1 MKEARLRQLF
11 EGWLH
16 NQLSA
21 REQAEWMEL
30 IVDPMLERLLQQ
42 MIENYFEQL
51 PLQYSMEPEIA
62 EALFRSI
69 LRESTPSKR
78 INSWSN
84 SWRRY
89 FAAAAIIGLLAL
101 TGILWW
107 AKRKVVSDSTIAVNV
122 YKNDVK
128 PGGNHAVLTLAN
140 GAHIILDSV
149 GKGNLVSQGGAQLI
163 KVDSG
168 NLAYKAMASDSN
180 AVSYNTLTTP
190 AGGQYQVT
198 LSDGTRVWLNAL
210 SSIRFPA
217 TFVKS
222 GLRSVDLT
230 GEAYFEV
237 AKDKRR
243 PFQVNANG
251 VEVQVL
257 ATEFNVNAYP
267 DEPSIKTTLVRGSV
281 RLATANATLLLRQG
295 EEGQTTGTSGLLLDK
310 NVNIDQTLAW
320 KNGKFSF
327 EGANIRTIMRQ
338 IGRWYNVEVHYQG
351 DPGDNLFDGQ
361 IGRDL
366 NLSEVLTG
374 LSKSNVHFKVVGNVL
389 TVLP

>member
-11 EGWLH
+11 EGWLR

-21 REQAEWMEL
+21 QEQAEWMEL
-30 IVDPMLERLLQQ
+30 LADPTLESARQQ
-42 MIENYFEQL
+42 IIGNYYDQL
-51 PLQYSMEPEIA
+51 PLQYHMEPEVA

-69 LRESTPSKR
+69 LPESTPSKSVDIR
-78 INSWSN
+78 SN
-84 SWRRY
+84 GWRRY
-89 FAAAAIIGLLAL
+89 IAAAVIVGLVAL

-107 AKRKVVSDSTIAVNV
+107 AKRNEVSDSPVAVNV

-128 PGGNHAVLTLAN
+128 PGGNHAILTLAN
-140 GAHIILDSV
+140 GAHIRLDSA
-149 GKGNLVSQGGAQLI
+149 GKGNVASQGGAQLI
-163 KVDSG
+163 KLDSG
-168 NLAYKAMASDSN
+168 NLTYKALANDHN
-180 AVSYNTLTTP
+180 VSYNTLATP

-210 SSIRFPA
+210 SSIRFPT
-217 TFVKS
+217 TFQGGS
-222 GLRSVDLT
+222 RSVDLI

-243 PFQVNANG
+243 PFHVNANG
-251 VEVQVL
+251 VDVQVL
-257 ATEFNVNAYP
+257 GTEFNMNAYS
-267 DEPSIKTTLVRGSV
+267 DEPNTKTTLVRGAV
-281 RLATANATLLLRQG
+281 RLAKANTTLLLKPGQ
-295 EEGQTTGTSGLLLDK
+295 EGKTSGTSGLVLDK
-310 NVNIDQTLAW
+310 DVNMDRTLAW

-338 IGRWYNVEVHYQG
+338 IGRWYNVEIRYQG
-351 DPGDNLFDGQ
+351 DPGDYLFDGQ

-374 LSKSNVHFKVVGNVL
+374 LSKSNVHFKIEGNVL
-389 TVLP
+389 TVFP

>member
-1 MKEARLRQLF
+1 MKEERLHQLF

-30 IVDPMLERLLQQ
+30 LVDPKLESVRQQ
-42 MIENYFEQL
+42 IIENYYDQL
-51 PLQYSMEPEIA
+51 PLQYSMEPEVA

-69 LRESTPSKR
+69 LRESTPPKR
-78 INSWSN
+78 VSIWSDG
-84 SWRRY
+84 WRRY
-89 FAAAAIIGLLAL
+89 IAAAAIIGIVAL

-107 AKRKVVSDSTIAVNV
+107 ARRNVVSDSTVAANV

-140 GAHIILDSV
+140 GAHIMLDSA

-168 NLAYKAMASDSN
+168 NLAYKAMASDHN
-180 AVSYNTLTTP
+180 AISYNTLATP

-210 SSIRFPA
+210 SSIRFPT
-217 TFVKS
+217 TFK
-222 GLRSVDLT
+222 GGPRSVDLT

-237 AKDKRR
+237 AKDKMR
-243 PFQVNANG
+243 PFHVNANG
-251 VEVQVL
+251 VDVQVL
-257 ATEFNVNAYP
+257 GTEFNVNAYA
-267 DEPSIKTTLVRGSV
+267 DEPGIKTTLVRGAV
-281 RLATANATLLLRQG
+281 RLAKANATLLLKPG
-295 EEGQTTGTSGLLLDK
+295 EEGQTLGTSGLVLDK
-310 NVNIDQTLAW
+310 DVNIDRTLAW

-327 EGANIRTIMRQ
+327 EGADIRTIMRQ
-338 IGRWYNVEVHYQG
+338 IGRWYNVEVRYQG
-351 DPGDNLFDGQ
+351 DPGNYLFDGQ

-374 LSKSNVHFKVVGNVL
+374 LSKSNVHFKIDGNVL

>member
-30 IVDPMLERLLQQ
+30 LVDPTLESVRQQ
-42 MIENYFEQL
+42 IIENYYEQL
-51 PLQYSMEPEIA
+51 PLQYSMEPEVA

-69 LRESTPSKR
+69 LPESAPSKSVN
-78 INSWSN
+78 IWSN

-89 FAAAAIIGLLAL
+89 IAAAAIIGLVAL

-107 AKRKVVSDSTIAVNV
+107 AKRNEVSDSRVVANV

-128 PGGNHAVLTLAN
+128 PGGTHAVLTLAN
-140 GAHIILDSV
+140 GAHIILDSA
-149 GKGNLVSQGGAQLI
+149 GKGNLVNQGGAQLI

-168 NLAYKAMASDSN
+168 NLAYKAMASDGD
-180 AVSYNTLTTP
+180 ALSYNTLTTP

-210 SSIRFPA
+210 SSIRFPT
-217 TFVKS
+217 TFFK
-222 GLRSVDLT
+222 GGGRSVDLT

-237 AKDKRR
+237 AKDKKR
-243 PFQVNANG
+243 PFHVNANG
-251 VEVQVL
+251 VDVQVL
-257 ATEFNVNAYP
+257 GTEFNVNAYP

-281 RLATANATLLLRQG
+281 RLAKASATLLLKPG
-295 EEGQTTGTSGLLLDK
+295 EEGQTSGTSGLVLDK

-338 IGRWYNVEVHYQG
+338 IGRWYNVEVRYQG
-351 DPGDNLFDGQ
+351 DPGNYLFDGQ

-374 LSKSNVHFKVVGNVL
+374 LSQSNVHFKIDGNVI